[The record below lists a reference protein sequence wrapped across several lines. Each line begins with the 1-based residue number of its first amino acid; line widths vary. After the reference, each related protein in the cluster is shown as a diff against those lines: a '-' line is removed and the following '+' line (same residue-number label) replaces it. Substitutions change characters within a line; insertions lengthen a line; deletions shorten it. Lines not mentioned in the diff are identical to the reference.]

1 MPPIIYYNYHYNSTI
16 VLFLQMDQSPFISV
30 KIHDLGNDEKP
41 REKALSLGIRS
52 LSDAE
57 LLAIIFGG
65 GLPGMSVIDMSR
77 NILHDCD
84 NRIDNLARLSM
95 NELMSKY
102 KGVGQAKAVSLAAAF
117 ELGRRNREQTMNN
130 IQPVI
135 KSSNDVVLL
144 MQPLLEQLDYEE
156 FWVLMLNRSNRVMY
170 KRCISQGGTASTV
183 VDVKLLLKRA
193 IDCLAE
199 GIILVHNHPSG
210 NKRPSIEDDSLTRR
224 IQTGANYLGI
234 KVLDH
239 VIIARSESYSY
250 NDEGRL

>member
-1 MPPIIYYNYHYNSTI
+1 MEQT
-16 VLFLQMDQSPFISV
+16 PFTSV
-30 KIHDLGNDEKP
+30 KIQDLGNDEKP

-52 LSDAE
+52 LTDSE

-65 GLPGMSVIDMSR
+65 GLPGMSVVDMSR
-77 NILHDCD
+77 KILHDCD
-84 NRIDNLARLSM
+84 NRLDNLARMSM

-117 ELGRRNREQTMNN
+117 ELGRRNREQAMTNTM
-130 IQPVI
+130 PVI
-135 KSSNDVVLL
+135 RSSRDVVDL
-144 MQPLLEQLDYEE
+144 MGPMLEQLDYEE
-156 FWVLMLNRSNRVMY
+156 FWVLMLNRSNRVKY
-170 KRCISQGGTASTV
+170 KRCVSQGGTASTV

-193 IDCLAE
+193 IDCIAE
-199 GIILVHNHPSG
+199 SIVLVHNHPSG
-210 NKRPSIEDDSLTRR
+210 NNRPSAEDDSLTRR
-224 IQTGANYLGI
+224 IREGAAYLGI

>member
-1 MPPIIYYNYHYNSTI
+1 MESI
-16 VLFLQMDQSPFISV
+16 PFTSV
-30 KIHDLGNDEKP
+30 RIQDLGNDEKP
-41 REKALSLGIRS
+41 REKALSQGIRALTDS
-52 LSDAE
+52 E

-65 GLPGMSVIDMSR
+65 GLPGMSVVDMAR

-117 ELGRRNREQTMNN
+117 ELGRRNREQAVGNVMPA
-130 IQPVI
+130 IR
-135 KSSNDVVLL
+135 SSADVVSL
-144 MQPLLEQLDYEE
+144 MRPLLEQLDYEE
-156 FWVLMLNRSNRVMY
+156 FWVLMLTRSNKVKY
-170 KRCISQGGTASTV
+170 KRCVSQGGTAATV

-199 GIILVHNHPSG
+199 SIVLVHNHPSG
-210 NKRPSIEDDSLTRR
+210 NRNPSVEDDNLTRK
-224 IQTGANYLGI
+224 IKDGAAYLGI

-239 VIIARSESYSY
+239 VIIARGESYSY

>member
-1 MPPIIYYNYHYNSTI
+1 MEQT
-16 VLFLQMDQSPFISV
+16 PFTSV
-30 KIHDLGNDEKP
+30 KIQDLGNDEKP
-41 REKALSLGIRS
+41 REKALSLGIRALTDS
-52 LSDAE
+52 E

-65 GLPGMSVIDMSR
+65 GLPGMSVVDMSR
-77 NILHDCD
+77 KILHDCD

-117 ELGRRNREQTMNN
+117 ELGRRNREQAMCNTM
-130 IQPVI
+130 PVI
-135 KSSNDVVLL
+135 KSSRDVVTL
-144 MQPLLEQLDYEE
+144 MGPMLEQLDYEE
-156 FWVLMLNRSNRVMY
+156 FWVLMLNRSNRVKY
-170 KRCISQGGTASTV
+170 KRCVSQGGTASTV

-199 GIILVHNHPSG
+199 SIVLVHNHPSG
-210 NKRPSIEDDSLTRR
+210 NNRPSVEDDNLTRR
-224 IQTGANYLGI
+224 IKEGAAYLGI